1 MKLRRATLLSLFIA
15 LCVAAVVVFWL
26 WSDYVRQRDA
36 LERLLIVRGSVVL
49 SALEG
54 GMQSHRRM
62 GMWLRV
68 SIDAILEETISASG
82 ILGLAIID
90 KEGARIMHGG
100 TMPGNVKPSS
110 APQWTP
116 EGLVIYRETQ
126 FRGFQDQAA
135 MMGRGIGRGMGRG
148 MGRGRR
154 DEMAGPPFPEPAW
167 LMVLLDDT
175 EYRASLAG
183 ARRRFAESL
192 TISLTAILLGVALVT
207 LVQRHGRLTAELDL
221 ARERQKRFAELSL
234 LGAGLAHETKNPLS
248 VIRGVAQSWL
258 DLPEVPDGTRTDA
271 QRIIDESDR
280 VVGRINSFLTYAR
293 PQSPDMLPIELGKVV
308 TETVDLFRDEASHKD
323 VSVHI
328 KTEPVRAAADPDM
341 VRQVIVNLMTNA
353 LAACAKG
360 DSITV
365 ELVSGGK
372 GTFALSVQ
380 DTGEGM
386 SQEDLLQV
394 TKPYFTRRE
403 GGTGLGLAI
412 VEQIVHAHNWQIEIH
427 SSHGEGTTVRITGI
441 EETDS

>member
-1 MKLRRATLLSLFIA
+1 MKLRRATLLSLCIA
-15 LCVAAVVVFWL
+15 LCVAAVVVYWL
-26 WSDYVRQRDA
+26 SSDYVQQRDA
-36 LERLLIVRGSVVL
+36 LERLLIVRGRVVL

-54 GMQSHRRM
+54 GMRSHRRM

-68 SIDAILEETISASG
+68 NIDAILEETISASG

-100 TMPGNVKPSS
+100 TVPDDVKPSS
-110 APQWTP
+110 TPQWTSD
-116 EGLVIYRETQ
+116 GLVIYRETQ
-126 FRGFQDQAA
+126 FRGSQDLTP
-135 MMGRGIGRGMGRG
+135 MGGRQRRGLGWRS
-148 MGRGRR
+148 
-154 DEMAGPPFPEPAW
+154 EMAGPPFPEPAW
-167 LMVLLDDT
+167 LMVLLDDS
-175 EYRASLAG
+175 EYRESLAG
-183 ARRRFAESL
+183 ARRRFAGSL
-192 TISLTAILLGVALVT
+192 AITLTAILLGVALLT

-248 VIRGVAQSWL
+248 VIRGMAQSWL
-258 DLPEVPDGTRTDA
+258 DSPEVPSETRTEA
-271 QRIIDESDR
+271 QQIIDESDR

-293 PQSPDMLPIELGKVV
+293 PQSPNVLPIELGQVV
-308 TETVDLFRDEASHKD
+308 AETVDLFRDEASHKD

-328 KTEPVRAAADPDM
+328 KIESVRTAADPEM
-341 VRQVIVNLMTNA
+341 VRQIIVNLMTNA

-365 ELVSGGK
+365 ELVSTGK
-372 GTFALSVQ
+372 GTFAISVQ
-380 DTGEGM
+380 DMGEGM
-386 SQEDLLQV
+386 SHEELLQA

-412 VEQIVHAHNWQIEIH
+412 VEQIVQVHNWRIEIH

-441 EETDS
+441 EESDW